1 MGKYSFALKA
11 HVKHSPMFLL
21 ANVQIGWSDAPE
33 GNDLSHFSASP
44 PHEWSLAKETPFLL
58 LPCRSS
64 ASLWRH
70 DLLTRGRQKNYC
82 TPTYECTTM
91 ARLYFLLSLGVLVV
105 VIAAQNPEQ
114 CHMYYGGL
122 VFPEGSRRPVEHGL
136 HWSKTQSRVGVT
148 EVIPVRTGL

>member
-1 MGKYSFALKA
+1 MILGQRNAFLTPPMSLQYFHYDVMIYL
-11 HVKHSPMFLL
+11 HVVARKTI
-21 ANVQIGWSDAPE
+21 V
-33 GNDLSHFSASP
+33 P
-44 PHEWSLAKETPFLL
+44 P
-58 LPCRSS
+58 
-64 ASLWRH
+64 
-70 DLLTRGRQKNYC
+70 
-82 TPTYECTTM
+82 PTYECTTM

-148 EVIPVRTGL
+148 EVIPVRTGF

>member
-1 MGKYSFALKA
+1 
-11 HVKHSPMFLL
+11 
-21 ANVQIGWSDAPE
+21 
-33 GNDLSHFSASP
+33 
-44 PHEWSLAKETPFLL
+44 
-58 LPCRSS
+58 
-64 ASLWRH
+64 
-70 DLLTRGRQKNYC
+70 
-82 TPTYECTTM
+82 M

-148 EVIPVRTGL
+148 EVMQSERGSSVKVVQYNIAYR